1 VLLISYSSVHR
12 EQGNNGQARY
22 CLSKAIT
29 ADPKDVSLLFHQA
42 SLHSNLGDYQ
52 KAAELFEQIHKI
64 NPEDVEALQTG
75 AKVSNLSQMRH
86 FS

>member
-1 VLLISYSSVHR
+1 MLSYR

-29 ADPKDVSLLFHQA
+29 ADPTDVSLLFHQA

-52 KAAELFEQIHKI
+52 KAAELFEQIQKI
-64 NPEDVEALQTG
+64 CPEDVEALQTG
-75 AKVSNLSQMRH
+75 AKVSSLSKIKDISH
-86 FS
+86 KINS